1 MKIEIDQD
9 KYEQIRLALITAEIA
24 LTNVATDMKSM
35 KLNILHQFRLE
46 QAKQMREVI
55 RATELKNLNVNYL
68 WQNL

>member
-24 LTNVATDMKSM
+24 LTNVATDMKLM
-35 KLNILHQFRLE
+35 NFNILHKFRLE
-46 QAKQMREVI
+46 QANQMNEVL

-68 WQNL
+68 

>member
-68 WQNL
+68 

>member
-24 LTNVATDMKSM
+24 LTNVATDMKLM
-35 KLNILHQFRLE
+35 KFDILHKFRLE
-46 QAKQMREVI
+46 QANQMNEVL

-68 WQNL
+68 

>member
-24 LTNVATDMKSM
+24 LNNVATDMKSM
-35 KLNILHQFRLE
+35 KLDILHQFRLE

-68 WQNL
+68 

>member
-35 KLNILHQFRLE
+35 KLDILHQFRLE

>member
-24 LTNVATDMKSM
+24 LTNVATDMKLM
-35 KLNILHQFRLE
+35 NFNILHKFRLE
-46 QAKQMREVI
+46 QANQMNEVL

-68 WQNL
+68 WQTL

>member
-24 LTNVATDMKSM
+24 LTNVAAEM
-35 KLNILHQFRLE
+35 KLMNFDILHKFRLE
-46 QAKQMREVI
+46 QAKQMNEVL

-68 WQNL
+68 WQTL